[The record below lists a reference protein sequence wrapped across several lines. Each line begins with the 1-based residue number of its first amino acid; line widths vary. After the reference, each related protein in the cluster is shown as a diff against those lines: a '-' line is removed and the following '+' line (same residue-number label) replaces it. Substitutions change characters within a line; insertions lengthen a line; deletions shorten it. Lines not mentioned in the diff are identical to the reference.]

1 MAQTLSH
8 YWPPSVPSVPS
19 VLSEHSEHLEAHR
32 ALVGKQVRIPIRL
45 TPEARARRGWND
57 AVAWL
62 EAREAA
68 RREWPWPER

>member
-1 MAQTLSH
+1 MAQTMT
-8 YWPPSVPSVPS
+8 SVSQVMRGYAPRTF
-19 VLSEHSEHLEAHR
+19 A
-32 ALVGKQVRIPIRL
+32 GKQLRIPIRL

-68 RREWPWPER
+68 RQEWPWPER